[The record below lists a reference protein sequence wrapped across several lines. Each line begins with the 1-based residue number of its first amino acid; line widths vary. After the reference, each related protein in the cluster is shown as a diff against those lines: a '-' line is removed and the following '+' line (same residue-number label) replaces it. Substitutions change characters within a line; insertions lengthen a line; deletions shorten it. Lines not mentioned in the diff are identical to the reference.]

1 MFHSAQLI
9 LDVFGRP
16 VFVLP
21 VDLPREGCHLRVSEG
36 AIDFAVGQKDIGHID
51 IEDPALLAL
60 VAMQKTVGIIA
71 WPEESRVPCPDRL
84 THTATVEARNV

>member
-21 VDLPREGCHLRVSEG
+21 VNLPKEGCHLRVSDK
-36 AIDFAVGQKDIGHID
+36 AIDFAVGKNDIGHID
-51 IEDPALLAL
+51 IEDPALITL

-71 WPEESRVPCPDRL
+71 WPEDSKAPCPDRL
-84 THTATVEARNV
+84 THTATVEAHNV